1 MVWLMMLHLH
11 MNIDIKVTMMNQS
24 VGHSSSHLIVGEY
37 FSHLENSRLVVSIR
51 LFLS

>member
-1 MVWLMMLHLH
+1 MLHLH

-37 FSHLENSRLVVSIR
+37 FSPFGKFQIGCQYQTFTLITV
-51 LFLS
+51 